1 MLNQIQPDKKLLST
15 LESSW
20 RHMVTKRM
28 FVTGGI
34 GQLPYTEGFD
44 SDYQLDPEFAYC
56 ESCAGIGSLL
66 WNWQMTQIT
75 CDSAY
80 SDLFE
85 WQLYNAVLPGLS
97 SDGKRYVYRTP
108 LEIKTPYGRKEWYI
122 VACCPPNISRT
133 IASLGEQILTY
144 KNNEVWIHQYFTS
157 QVHINEENEITCIL
171 ESGFPFNGD
180 VKITITNTG
189 SNNLHIYLRTPSWAK
204 SFEVI
209 LNEKEIKLQRDN
221 QKIYKST
228 ASGYNP
234 FSSFYIDM
242 TLESKVKNEISLK
255 FAMPITIIKPDSRV
269 KTVTGKATIARGP
282 IVYCLEDTFNEFDIF
297 SETIIEPSLQIDKV
311 SNKILGKTK
320 NGQNVVFTPYINWA
334 TIKDAKMTVF
344 TKIE

>member
-1 MLNQIQPDKKLLST
+1 M
-15 LESSW
+15 
-20 RHMVTKRM
+20 
-28 FVTGGI
+28 
-34 GQLPYTEGFD
+34 
-44 SDYQLDPEFAYC
+44 
-56 ESCAGIGSLL
+56 
-66 WNWQMTQIT
+66 
-75 CDSAY
+75 
-80 SDLFE
+80 
-85 WQLYNAVLPGLS
+85 
-97 SDGKRYVYRTP
+97 
-108 LEIKTPYGRKEWYI
+108 
-122 VACCPPNISRT
+122 
-133 IASLGEQILTY
+133 
-144 KNNEVWIHQYFTS
+144 
-157 QVHINEENEITCIL
+157 
-171 ESGFPFNGD
+171 
-180 VKITITNTG
+180 
-189 SNNLHIYLRTPSWAK
+189 HIYLRTPSWAK

-209 LNEKEIKLQRDN
+209 LNEKEINLQRDN